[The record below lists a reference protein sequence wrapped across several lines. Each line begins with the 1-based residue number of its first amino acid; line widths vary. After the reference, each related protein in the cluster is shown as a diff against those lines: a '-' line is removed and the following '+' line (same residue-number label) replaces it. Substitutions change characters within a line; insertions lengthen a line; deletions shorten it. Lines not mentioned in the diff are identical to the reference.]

1 MISRLGKSFGR
12 SYFKF
17 VVPNFIIY
25 TMFLIYPML
34 SAFYLS
40 MTNWNGATPEINFI
54 GLENFIKLFTYERL
68 SSGIINTLKIVIF
81 SVILQNL
88 IALIFALFLDSSIRT
103 KNILRTLLFIPI
115 VLSPLVTSYMWSY
128 MFNYDFGVINEILEA
143 LGLGAWKIDWL
154 GNLNIAVF
162 SVAWVNVWKSFGLQM
177 VIFLAAMQNIQADI
191 IEASTIDGAGKLR
204 QILNITL
211 PLIAPAFTINII
223 QTTIISLRTF
233 ETVFIMT
240 QGGPANA
247 TQTIATVTYNEAFSY
262 SRMGMSTA
270 IGLVLFLFTAVVSI
284 IQAVSLRKKEV
295 EL

>member
-1 MISRLGKSFGR
+1 
-12 SYFKF
+12 
-17 VVPNFIIY
+17 
-25 TMFLIYPML
+25 MFLIYPML

-143 LGLGAWKIDWL
+143 LGLGAWKVDWL

>member
-1 MISRLGKSFGR
+1 MMRLAKSFGR
-12 SYFKF
+12 GYFKF
-17 VVPNFIIY
+17 VLPNFLIY
-25 TMFLIYPML
+25 SVFLIYPMV

-40 MTNWNGATPEINFI
+40 MTNWNGTSAEINFI
-54 GLENFIKLFTYERL
+54 GLDNFAKLFTYDRL
-68 SSGIINTLKIVIF
+68 SSGIVNTFKIVLF

-88 IALIFALFLDSSIRT
+88 IALIFALFLDSSIKT

-128 MFNYDFGVINEILEA
+128 MFNYDFGVINKALEA
-143 LGLGAWKIDWL
+143 IGLGALRVDWL
-154 GNLNIAVF
+154 GNLNVAIY

-177 VIFLAAMQNIQADI
+177 VIFLAAMQNIQPDI
-191 IEASTIDGAGKLR
+191 MEASRIDGAGKFR
-204 QILNITL
+204 QIIDMTI

-247 TQTIATVTYNEAFSY
+247 TQTIATVTYNEAYQY

-270 IGLVLFLFTAVVSI
+270 IGLVLFLFTAVVAI
-284 IQAVSLRKKEV
+284 IQAVALRKKEV
-295 EL
+295 EF